1 MRKYKII
8 TILWLDSSKTILI
21 SIKSFVHAI
30 KCLMELVFSSFIIN
44 HDILFNKGSSFL
56 LKVKINII
64 FKVLK
69 IVKLW
74 TLAYIKPYALSECIS
89 S

>member
-1 MRKYKII
+1 
-8 TILWLDSSKTILI
+8 
-21 SIKSFVHAI
+21 
-30 KCLMELVFSSFIIN
+30 MELVFSSFKIYR
-44 HDILFNKGSSFL
+44 DILFNEGLSFL

-74 TLAYIKPYALSECIS
+74 TLAYIKSYALSKLIS